1 MRQSVFLLAHALLFV
16 AAVAHAQ
23 ETPARPLPSPAPD
36 SSRVALPPPASR
48 AIWYSPAEDGTLWRE
63 DRFEHASL
71 AASLVV
77 AGGSA
82 GLDDAPAAGGV
93 MALGLWK
100 EWMDHRRGGQ
110 ASRLDL
116 VADVVGIGLGLLVL
130 RAVR

>member
-1 MRQSVFLLAHALLFV
+1 M
-16 AAVAHAQ
+16 
-23 ETPARPLPSPAPD
+23 
-36 SSRVALPPPASR
+36 
-48 AIWYSPAEDGTLWRE
+48 
-63 DRFEHASL
+63 
-71 AASLVV
+71 